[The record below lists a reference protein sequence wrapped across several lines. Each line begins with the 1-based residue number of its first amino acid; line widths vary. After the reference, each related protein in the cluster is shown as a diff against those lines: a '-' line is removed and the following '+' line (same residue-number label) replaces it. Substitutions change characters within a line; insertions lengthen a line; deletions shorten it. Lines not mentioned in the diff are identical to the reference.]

1 MVTGFDAGT
10 GFPMFALATFI
21 FAVGV
26 APVFTLTTDLI
37 IGAAP
42 PERAGAASAISET
55 SAEFGGALGIAVF
68 GSIGVAVYRS
78 VMVDA
83 IPPEATPEAG
93 RAAAATLGGAIA
105 VAGELSGGAGDAMR
119 NAARVA
125 FVRGL
130 RLCAAISA
138 IASLA
143 LAIFAA
149 RSLRQ
154 AGRSAESAET
164 SELGVR
170 TRSRALGLSRR
181 SKALSISGRFIR
193 RTNASGP
200 QTAAI
205 TRTPKG

>member
-1 MVTGFDAGT
+1 MATPRLARWIEPAFLMAGGLALSAVGYWMVTGFDAGT

-37 IGAAP
+37 IAAAP

-68 GSIGVAVYRS
+68 GSIGVAVYRG

-105 VAGELSGGAGDAMR
+105 VAGQLSGGAGDAMR
-119 NAARVA
+119 DAARVA

-164 SELGVR
+164 ASSASEPD
-170 TRSRALGLSRR
+170 RAL
-181 SKALSISGRFIR
+181 SG
-193 RTNASGP
+193 
-200 QTAAI
+200 
-205 TRTPKG
+205 